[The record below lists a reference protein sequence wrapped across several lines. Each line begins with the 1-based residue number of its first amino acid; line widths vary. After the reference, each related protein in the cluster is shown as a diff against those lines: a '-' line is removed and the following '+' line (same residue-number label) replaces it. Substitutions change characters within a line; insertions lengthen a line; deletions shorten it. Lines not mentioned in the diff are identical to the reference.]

1 MDDRSDTIVLC
12 PKCGSPPPSVSGCM
26 ADDCPSQEIIDMM
39 CQPPANQP
47 VNNSS
52 TLINQII
59 PDDQRRLFAGAVKD
73 AALRLAISLRRFVN
87 EAECH
92 LTGLEIERIIQTAQ
106 LLENLDG

>member
-52 TLINQII
+52 TQSVR
-59 PDDQRRLFAGAVKD
+59 PDM
-73 AALRLAISLRRFVN
+73 
-87 EAECH
+87 
-92 LTGLEIERIIQTAQ
+92 LTGIC
-106 LLENLDG
+106 GV

>member
-26 ADDCPSQEIIDMM
+26 ADDCPSQEIIDTM

-52 TLINQII
+52 TA
-59 PDDQRRLFAGAVKD
+59 RRHYEAV
-73 AALRLAISLRRFVN
+73 RLAQWAIIDAVTAAGPHR
-87 EAECH
+87 
-92 LTGLEIERIIQTAQ
+92 LTRGGLFRGARGIRSIQ
-106 LLENLDG
+106 